1 MEILVTTKSKQHST
15 TLEAQISGARTS
27 RRDNIRPGIR
37 RVALLAMTFPLLA
50 AGCGFLDDLVRVDV
64 PDRVVGETLEAPIN
78 ASVLMAGAVGDFECA
93 LAMYVLAT
101 GTTGDELMVTDG
113 LTAQELYDRRA
124 FDPRGLGSAYS
135 QSTCSSRYEGTVG
148 VYRPLSSARYQGEN
162 LVKLLE
168 SWTDAEV
175 PGRKTMIAKAAAY
188 AGYSYLLLGESM
200 CEAAFDLGPKV
211 GSPEMFAKAEEMF
224 TKAIDNATDPTAVEF
239 LNMAR
244 VGRARTRLNLGN
256 KAGAANDAR
265 LVPSGFVKNAIYSTV
280 SSRRENFVNVDGL
293 GNLYSVD
300 PQFRNFQH
308 MGVADPRVG
317 ATNTGRVV
325 AGVNIPVWTQT
336 KYPARNTPIP
346 IARYAEAQ
354 LIIAEAEAD
363 AGNLQTAVNIINAL
377 HARVGIPPF
386 ASNDKAA
393 ILAHI
398 VTERSAELFLEGQ
411 RMGDIRRYNL
421 PLIPAPGTPYH
432 AGGTYADARC
442 YPFPGIESDGNPNA

>member
-1 MEILVTTKSKQHST
+1 METRVTEKSKQNST
-15 TLEAQISGARTS
+15 TLEAQMSGGLMTRLSST
-27 RRDNIRPGIR
+27 RPGFR
-37 RVALLAMTFPLLA
+37 RTALVALALPFLI
-50 AGCGFLDDLVRVDV
+50 AGCGFLDDLVGVDV
-64 PDRVVGETLEAPIN
+64 PDRVVGETLEAPVN
-78 ASVLMAGAVGDFECA
+78 APVLMAGAVGDFECA

-101 GTTGDELMVTDG
+101 GTTADELMVTDG
-113 LTAQELYDRRA
+113 LTAQELYDRRT

-168 SWTDAEV
+168 GWTDAEV
-175 PGRKTMIAKAAAY
+175 PGRKTLIAKAAAY
-188 AGYSYLLLGESM
+188 AGYAYLLLGESM
-200 CEAAFDLGPKV
+200 CEASFDLGPKV
-211 GSPEMFAKAEEMF
+211 GSPEMFAKAEAMF
-224 TKAIDNATDPTAVEF
+224 TKAIDNATDATAAEF

-244 VGRARTRLNLGN
+244 VGRARARLNAGN
-256 KAGAANDAR
+256 RAAAATDAR
-265 LVPSGFVKNAIYSTV
+265 LVPSGFVKNAVYSTV

-293 GNLYSVD
+293 GNLFSVD

-308 MGVADPRVG
+308 MGAADSRVG

-336 KYPARNTPIP
+336 KYPARNSSIP

-363 AGNLQTAVNIINAL
+363 ANNLQAAVNIINAL
-377 HARVGIPPF
+377 HARVGIPQF
-386 ASNDKAA
+386 SSNDKAA

-411 RMGDIRRYNL
+411 RFGDIRRYNL
-421 PLIPAPGTPYH
+421 PLIPAPGTAYH
-432 AGGTYADARC
+432 AGGTYSDARC

>member
-1 MEILVTTKSKQHST
+1 MTIPFFSMRTTP
-15 TLEAQISGARTS
+15 TLEAEMSGGFRNS
-27 RRDNIRPGIR
+27 RSRYAPGVR
-37 RVALLAMTFPLLA
+37 RVALLAATLPLLVT
-50 AGCGFLDDLVRVDV
+50 GCGFLDDLVGVDV
-64 PDRVVGETLEAPIN
+64 PDRVVGETLETPVNAP
-78 ASVLMAGAVGDFECA
+78 VMMAGAVGDFECA

-101 GTTGDELMVTDG
+101 GTTADEIMVTDG
-113 LTAQELYDRRA
+113 LTAQELYDRRT

-135 QSTCSSRYEGTVG
+135 QSTCSARYEGTVG
-148 VYRPLSSARYQGEN
+148 VYRPLSSARFQAEN
-162 LVKLLE
+162 LLGLLE
-168 SWTDAEV
+168 GWTDAEV
-175 PGRKTMIAKAAAY
+175 PNRKTLLAKAVAY

-200 CEAAFDLGPKV
+200 CEAAFDLGPRV
-211 GSPEMFAKAEEMF
+211 DSPAMFALAEAMF
-224 TKAIDNATDPTAVEF
+224 TRAIENATEPAAAEF

-256 KAGAANDAR
+256 KAGAAADAR
-265 LVPSGFVKNAIYSTV
+265 LVPAGFVKYANYSTV
-280 SSRRENFVNVDGL
+280 ASRRENFVHSDGL
-293 GNLYSVD
+293 GNLFTID

-325 AGVNIPVWTQT
+325 AGVNIQVWTQT
-336 KYPARNTPIP
+336 KYPARNSSIP

-363 AGNLQTAVNIINAL
+363 AGNLQAAVAIINAL
-377 HARVGIPPF
+377 HARVSLPQF
-386 ASNDKAA
+386 SSNDKAA

-398 VTERSAELFLEGQ
+398 VSERSAELFLEGH
-411 RMGDIRRYNL
+411 RFGDIRRYNL
-421 PLIPAPGTPYH
+421 PLIPAPGTAYH